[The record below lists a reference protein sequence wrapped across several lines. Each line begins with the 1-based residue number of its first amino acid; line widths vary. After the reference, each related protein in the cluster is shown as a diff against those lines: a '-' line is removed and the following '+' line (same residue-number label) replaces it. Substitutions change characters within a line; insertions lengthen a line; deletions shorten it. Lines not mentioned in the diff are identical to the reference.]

1 MAIHGYDSNRRDHE
15 SERSY
20 ESFMSLETR
29 NQMPLLTF
37 QVRQVLA
44 REAFELHA
52 VLYQ

>member
-1 MAIHGYDSNRRDHE
+1 MAIDGYDSIRRDQMN
-15 SERSY
+15 ERSY
-20 ESFMSLETR
+20 ESFMSLETF
-29 NQMPLLTF
+29 NQVPLLTF